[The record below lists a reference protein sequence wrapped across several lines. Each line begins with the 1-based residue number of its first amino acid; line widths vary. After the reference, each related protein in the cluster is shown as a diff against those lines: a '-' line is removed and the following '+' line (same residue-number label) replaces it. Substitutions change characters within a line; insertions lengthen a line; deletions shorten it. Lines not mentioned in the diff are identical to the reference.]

1 MSDGQTSQDAYYM
14 CHQSVEAHLKNP
26 DTASFESY
34 STASVI
40 ETSDNKWEITAEV
53 TSENSFGGRVTN
65 TFFTTVEYDN
75 GDWYGGRVVFL
86 D

>member
-14 CHQSVEAHLKNP
+14 CHQSVEAQLKNP
-26 DTASFESY
+26 DSASFESY
-34 STASVI
+34 STAHVI
-40 ETSDNKWEITAEV
+40 ETSDNNWEITAEV

-65 TFFTTVEYDN
+65 TFFTTVEYRDDN
-75 GDWYGGRVVFL
+75 WYGGRVVFL